1 MHSLKNKIN
10 RRYIIFVSIASIV
23 FLSVFLILRNYIF
36 VQNNDASLINIA
48 GKQRML
54 SQRISKLILTAHY
67 DQNFVANGVTIDSL
81 KVLTTN
87 FVQSHN
93 YLTKQYKE
101 TAGSP
106 KLEALFVV
114 VDKNLNK
121 LVADSQDFIASGNL
135 EDFNMARFRDAELAF
150 LFAMD
155 AIVDNYQE
163 IAEANFS
170 RTQHYFYIISGLAA
184 AIIIAGF
191 YFLWFPFIRLL
202 IIKNKSLNSVNK
214 NLQDSQSQ
222 IKSNLSELEKLKSEI
237 ESKQYYNQIFIQ
249 QAAPSLAMLDVDMKY
264 IAVSEKWKEDY
275 SMQDKNVIGLS
286 HYEVFPE
293 IGDAWKADHQACLKG
308 HINTCD
314 EAPFV
319 RADGSVQW
327 IFWDVR
333 PWYQE
338 DGNVGG
344 LLMFTGDITKQKLH
358 NLEKL
363 KVESILKKTNEVA
376 RIGTWE
382 LDVATDLLTFS
393 PMSRE
398 FLKLDKSTKLH
409 GKDSLHLYKEG
420 VSRDKIVN
428 AIRTLLETGE
438 PFDLELEVV
447 DTQGGSLWVRDIGQA
462 EIVDGKCIRAY
473 GVVQDIT
480 ALKLTELELRRQNQL
495 LSFAE
500 NINKIGNWQ
509 WFFKENKVVWS
520 DGLYDVMGITKTGDT
535 MTIEEFASVVHPED
549 ATKLQLHME
558 TTIKNK
564 KFDGELFHRII
575 AENGTVKTIQIL
587 GKVFTD
593 ENNEITE
600 IIGSCQDITH
610 LRMAEI
616 KFKGLLESAPD
627 AMVILNEDK
636 KIHLVNRQAEK
647 MFGYSAIE
655 LLDQPIE
662 ILLPTHIIDDFKK
675 YRDDYFANP
684 RVLGM
689 TENKELIGINK
700 KGEEFT
706 VQVSLSPLKTEDGTL
721 VSAAIRD
728 ITKQKEDKIKLLNAN
743 ENLELLAQ
751 KLLSQNTQLED
762 FAQITSHNLRAP
774 VSNLNSL
781 LDMYDLSLDQTEK
794 EEVFDNF
801 KKVIDHLTLT
811 LNTLVQALKVKNQ
824 DVSQTTVYFDET
836 LQKTKEILAAQII
849 QNSAKI
855 TFDFSEV
862 NKINFNKIYFESIFL
877 NLVENALKYRSQTR
891 TPVIHIW
898 TTLLDGKAVLNI
910 KDNGLGID
918 LKRHKHK
925 LFGLNKVF
933 HRHPEARGVGLF
945 MTKLHVE
952 ALGGSIAAE
961 SVVDQGATFII
972 NFNK

>member
-1 MHSLKNKIN
+1 M
-10 RRYIIFVSIASIV
+10 
-23 FLSVFLILRNYIF
+23 
-36 VQNNDASLINIA
+36 QNNDASLINIA

-67 DQNFVANGVTIDSL
+67 DQNLVTNQSIKDSL
-81 KVLTTN
+81 NVLTTN
-87 FVQSHN
+87 FVQSHKYITN
-93 YLTKQYKE
+93 QYKQ

-114 VDKNLNK
+114 VDNK
-121 LVADSQDFIASGNL
+121 LNSLVDDSKTFIDSGNL
-135 EDFNMARFRDAELAF
+135 DENQIAKFRDAELSF

-155 AIVDNYQE
+155 AIVDSYQA
-163 IAEANFS
+163 IAETKLR
-170 RTQHYFYIISGLAA
+170 RTQNYFYLFSGIAA
-184 AIIIAGF
+184 VIIIAGF

-202 IIKNKSLNSVNK
+202 IIKNKSLKFTNK

-222 IKSNLSELEKLKSEI
+222 IKSNLIELKKLKLEI
-237 ESKQYYNQIFIQ
+237 ESKQYYNQIFIE

-264 IAVSEKWKEDY
+264 IAVSEKWREDY
-275 SMQDKNVIGLS
+275 GMQDKDVIGLS
-286 HYEVFPE
+286 HYEIFPE
-293 IGDAWKADHQACLKG
+293 IGDDWKANHQACLKG
-308 HINTCD
+308 YIDTCD

-319 RADGSVQW
+319 RADGTVQW

-338 DGNVGG
+338 DGSVGG
-344 LLMFTGDITKQKLH
+344 LLMFTGDITEQKLH

-363 KVESILKKTNEVA
+363 KVESILKNTNEVA

-382 LDVATDLLTFS
+382 LDVVTDLLTFS
-393 PMSRE
+393 PMSINI
-398 FLKLDKSTKLH
+398 LKLDKTKKLY
-409 GKDSLHLYKEG
+409 GKESLHLYKEG

-428 AIRTLLETGE
+428 AIRNLLKTGE
-438 PFDLELEVV
+438 SFDLELEVV
-447 DTQGGSLWVRDIGQA
+447 DNQGGSLWVRDIGKA
-462 EIVDGKCIRAY
+462 EMVDGKCVRAY

-480 ALKLTELELRRQNQL
+480 ALKITELELIRQNQL

-500 NINKIGNWQ
+500 KINKIGNWQ
-509 WFFKENKVVWS
+509 WFFKENRIVWS
-520 DGLYDVMGITKTGDT
+520 DGLYDILGGTNDGLAI
-535 MTIEEFASVVHPED
+535 TIEDFVSFTHPDDLEIVS
-549 ATKLQLHME
+549 LQVE
-558 TTIKNK
+558 RTIKNK
-564 KFDGELFHRII
+564 EFEGELIHRVITVDKEVKLVQVI
-575 AENGTVKTIQIL
+575 A
-587 GKVFTD
+587 KVFTD
-593 ENNEITE
+593 ENNDITE
-600 IIGSCQDITH
+600 IVGSCQDITDK
-610 LRMAEI
+610 RIAEI

-636 KIHLVNRQAEK
+636 KIHLVNKQAEK
-647 MFGYSAIE
+647 MFGYTAVE
-655 LLDQPIE
+655 LINQPIE
-662 ILLPTHIIDDFKK
+662 ILLAGHIIDSFKK
-675 YRDDYFANP
+675 YRDGYFANP
-684 RVLGM
+684 KVLGM
-689 TENKELIGINK
+689 RENKELIAVNK

-706 VQVSLSPLKTEDGTL
+706 VQVSVSPLKTEDGVL

-728 ITKQKEDKIKLLNAN
+728 ITKQKEDKQKLLNAN

-781 LDMYDLSLDQTEK
+781 LDMYDMSIDQTEK

-824 DVSQTTVYFDET
+824 DVSKTTVFFDET
-836 LQKTKEILAAQII
+836 LQITKEILAAQII
-849 QNSAKI
+849 QNNAKI

-862 NKINFNKIYFESIFL
+862 NKISFNKIYFESIFL
-877 NLVENALKYRSQTR
+877 NLVENALKYRSLTR
-891 TPVIHIW
+891 TPEIHIW
-898 TTLLDGKAVLNI
+898 TTLFDGKAVLNI

-961 SVVDQGATFII
+961 SVVDKGTTFII